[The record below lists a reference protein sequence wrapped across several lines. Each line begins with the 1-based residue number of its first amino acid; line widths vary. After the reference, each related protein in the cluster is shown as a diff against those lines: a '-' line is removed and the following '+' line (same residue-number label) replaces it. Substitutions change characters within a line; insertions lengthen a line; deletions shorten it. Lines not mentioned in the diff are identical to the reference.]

1 LKNKKLIIG
10 KIPYA
15 NLFPLFYYLENKCGH
30 SNYKF
35 VSGVP
40 SGLNKLLR
48 NGKIDISPS
57 SSIEF
62 LRYKDKYSIIPW
74 LSISSSGPIGS
85 IYLFST
91 VPIESLNKKTIAVSS
106 HSETSV
112 ALLKIILNDFF
123 SLDCRFKTI
132 TKCSLKE
139 ILKSFPAVLLI
150 GDEAMKAKKQLT
162 VNSKQSTVNSHSSL
176 ITGHC
181 SPPYIYDL
189 GELWFKTTG
198 LPFVFALWIVRK
210 KTILQKRELMKE
222 LFSDLIKAKHYIQK
236 SPLLI
241 ARHAP
246 QRKWLSIK
254 ELADYWNGIS
264 FDFTDKHLEGLRL
277 FEKYALKKK
286 SKNY

>member
-1 LKNKKLIIG
+1 MKGAKLIIG

-15 NLFPLFYYLENKCGH
+15 NLFPLFYYLENKCRH

-35 VSGVP
+35 VSGAP
-40 SGLNKLLR
+40 SVLNKLLR

-74 LSISSSGPIGS
+74 ISVSSSGPIGS
-85 IYLFST
+85 IFLFST

-112 ALLKIILNDFF
+112 ALLKIILKEFL

-132 TKCSLKE
+132 TKGSLKE

-150 GDEAMKAKKQLT
+150 GDEAMKAKKQS
-162 VNSKQSTVNSHSSL
+162 NPP
-176 ITGHC
+176 
-181 SPPYIYDL
+181 SPPFGKGGMGGFLYTYDL

-198 LPFVFALWIVRK
+198 LPFVFALWMVRK
-210 KTILQKRELMKE
+210 KTILQKRELIKK
-222 LFSDLIKAKHYIQK
+222 LFSDLIKAKHYIRK

-254 ELADYWNGIS
+254 ELIDYWNGIS

-277 FEKYALKKK
+277 FEKYALKTKLKK
-286 SKNY
+286 

>member
-1 LKNKKLIIG
+1 MKNKKLLIG

-15 NLFPLFYYLENKCGH
+15 NLFPLFYYLENKCRH

-35 VSGVP
+35 VSGAP

-62 LRYKDKYSIIPW
+62 LKYKDKYSIIPW
-74 LSISSSGPIGS
+74 LSVSSSGPIGS
-85 IYLFST
+85 IFLFST
-91 VPIESLNKKTIAVSS
+91 LPIESLNKKTIAVSS

-112 ALLKIILNDFF
+112 ALLKIILKDFL
-123 SLDCRFKTI
+123 SLDCSFKTVN
-132 TKCSLKE
+132 CRSLKK
-139 ILKSFPAVLLI
+139 ILLSFPAVLLI

-176 ITGHC
+176 VTHH
-181 SPPYIYDL
+181 SSLYVYDL

-198 LPFVFALWIVRK
+198 LPFVFALWMVRK
-210 KTILQKRELMKE
+210 KTILQKRELIKK
-222 LFSDLIKAKHYIQK
+222 LFSDLIKAKHYIRK

-277 FEKYALKKK
+277 FEKYALKNKLK
-286 SKNY
+286 E